1 MTKEQTIKH
10 LKLMQSGARNAI
22 RFSKNDKKI
31 SEEERKEDIEIYQDQ
46 LEALDMAI
54 KALEQQTN
62 DCMIFGTKE
71 NCFGGA
77 TENECEHCDYKIQK
91 LEQQPNDDCVSR
103 QAVHNMLEDIPIVD
117 TDKWFNWLQ
126 KACLR
131 LADLPP
137 VTPTQSW
144 IPIVTREPT
153 EEEKEYY
160 FEQNGEELCYM
171 IDCPMPDNGQEVLVS
186 VGSFV
191 SEDVFNEDFWNF
203 ENCDIENVDAW
214 MPLPQPYEEKRGN
227 ENEIYSGIR

>member
-1 MTKEQTIKH
+1 MTKEK
-10 LKLMQSGARNAI
+10 AI
-22 RFSKNDKKI
+22 QILNQRECCRECVVDNGDCNDCEKAF
-31 SEEERKEDIEIYQDQ
+31 E
-46 LEALDMAI
+46 MAI
-54 KALEQQTN
+54 KALEQQ
-62 DCMIFGTKE
+62 
-71 NCFGGA
+71 
-77 TENECEHCDYKIQK
+77 
-91 LEQQPNDDCVSR
+91 PSDDCVSR
-103 QAVHNMLEDIPIVD
+103 QYLLSKIWDADTRCGYVQVVDRADIE
-117 TDKWFNWLQ
+117 N
-126 KACLR
+126 A
-131 LADLPP
+131 PP